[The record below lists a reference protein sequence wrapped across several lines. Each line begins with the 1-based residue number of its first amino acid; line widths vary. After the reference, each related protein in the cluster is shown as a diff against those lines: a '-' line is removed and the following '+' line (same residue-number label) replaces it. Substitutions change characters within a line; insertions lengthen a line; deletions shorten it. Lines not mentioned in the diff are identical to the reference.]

1 MKKYNLS
8 DLILDRKQL
17 AKGVNN
23 DTKHVLNEHIFKVR
37 GVEAVGQ

>member
-23 DTKHVLNEHIFKVR
+23 DTKHIERTYI
-37 GVEAVGQ
+37 